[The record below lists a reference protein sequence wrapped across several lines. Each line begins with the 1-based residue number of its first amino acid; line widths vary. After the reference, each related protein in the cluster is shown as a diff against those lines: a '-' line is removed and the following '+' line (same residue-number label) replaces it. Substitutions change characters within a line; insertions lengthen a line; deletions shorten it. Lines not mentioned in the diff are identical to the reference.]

1 MSETRDIGCE
11 RALERLVEFV
21 DGELPESEHDGV
33 EQHLRI
39 CRDCCS
45 RMEFESRLKERL
57 AALSGDDAP
66 SKTRDRVR
74 ELIRR
79 F

>member
-1 MSETRDIGCE
+1 
-11 RALERLVEFV
+11 
-21 DGELPESEHDGV
+21 
-33 EQHLRI
+33 
-39 CRDCCS
+39 
-45 RMEFESRLKERL
+45 MEFESRLKERL